1 MIRPEQRSFAPVEKD
16 EDLPEDVL
24 HWAQLF
30 QDVASQRERDAR
42 RDDRKPARA
51 AERLA

>member
-1 MIRPEQRSFAPVEKD
+1 MIRPEPRSFAPVERD

-30 QDVASQRERDAR
+30 EDVATERERQAHPR
-42 RDDRKPARA
+42 PTRA

>member
-1 MIRPEQRSFAPVEKD
+1 MSKPEPRSFAPVERD

-30 QDVASQRERDAR
+30 QDVAVEKARDGKRPETAPERRAR
-42 RDDRKPARA
+42 C
-51 AERLA
+51 